1 MSNTKVKSFRLPIE
15 TIEWLDEES
24 KKRNLTK
31 TQLILQVINNDMVEN
46 AKLLEVF
53 ESIKKESDNK
63 LENKESEKS
72 YLEKLEEDSLFFMV
86 LCIVILDEYAINYNM
101 AYTVSNKN
109 IEITIKIDEKLNQF
123 RIKNSDD
130 NKSIYI
136 EVPKLLLGDF
146 ELDLFTLLSLWFL
159 NTLTTRYENDAVLLA
174 QKLLISDLKALNFI
188 KNNLDGEGLNFKN
201 LNLRF
206 AGLIQKTTDKLRVSD
221 TNVVRMCQI
230 RDFNFNK

>member
-1 MSNTKVKSFRLPIE
+1 
-15 TIEWLDEES
+15 
-24 KKRNLTK
+24 
-31 TQLILQVINNDMVEN
+31 
-46 AKLLEVF
+46 
-53 ESIKKESDNK
+53 
-63 LENKESEKS
+63 
-72 YLEKLEEDSLFFMV
+72 V